1 MRWWCA
7 VLCGVLC
14 AEGAIELPATW
25 QTEHCLGSPPVT
37 VAGGTVVALATDSK
51 NQLPI
56 MGVVNS
62 SLANAKR
69 PDLISF
75 VVITRHVHSLKRL
88 LDAFLPGA
96 RVAICGGMA
105 EILMKRPALSGLM
118 RLANSTRI
126 KRKELLSP
134 FNFAAFYL
142 PYVLSTTSDARVLYL
157 DTDVVVTGDVGELA
171 AMDMRGFPAGAV
183 EDCSQQVTKYVNMD
197 LFLAANDETW
207 KLSKPDAS
215 TCVFNRGVVLFDS
228 KRWRDLH
235 LTETIEELVEAFVAS
250 KAKLWRGGVSQPPF
264 LLALTGRYLKLDIS
278 WNVRGLGRMD
288 IGRSEWLLLAE
299 DAARRYGVR
308 APASFFKGVP
318 REDDDDAR
326 RS

>member
-62 SLANAKR
+62 TLANAAR
-69 PDLISF
+69 PDRVSF

-88 LDAFLPGA
+88 LDDFLPRA
-96 RVAICGGMA
+96 KVAICGGMA
-105 EILMKRPALSGLM
+105 EILRRRPALRALE
-118 RLANSTRI
+118 RLRNSTRV

-142 PYVLSTTSDARVLYL
+142 PYVLASTSETRVLYL

-171 AMDMRGFPAGAV
+171 DVDMGGFPAGAV
-183 EDCSQQVTKYVNMD
+183 EDCSQQLAKYINMD
-197 LFLAANDETW
+197 LFREANA
-207 KLSKPDAS
+207 L
-215 TCVFNRGVVLFDS
+215 CR
-228 KRWRDLH
+228 
-235 LTETIEELVEAFVAS
+235 VENNAE
-250 KAKLWRGGVSQPPF
+250 
-264 LLALTGRYLKLDIS
+264 
-278 WNVRGLGRMD
+278 LGRPT
-288 IGRSEWLLLAE
+288 ISSEPRISLETRSFRLILGPVIISAL
-299 DAARRYGVR
+299 D
-308 APASFFKGVP
+308 
-318 REDDDDAR
+318 
-326 RS
+326 RSLVDLFSQSRSPSTTLNVS